1 MSNLA
6 KLFLKVTFFM
16 LLLHMMAVLGFV
28 LPRFGNLTTSDTS
41 TTTKDNVLMA
51 SFYLFVV
58 SNGFLFL
65 TQMAKLVALVQNI
78 RCYYSTSP
86 SFSILRDQVKSL

>member
-1 MSNLA
+1 MMSVLA
-6 KLFLKVTFFM
+6 
-16 LLLHMMAVLGFV
+16 FV

-41 TTTKDNVLMA
+41 TTEDNLLMA
-51 SFYLFVV
+51 SFYLFAV
-58 SNGFLFL
+58 SNSFLFV

-86 SFSILRDQVKSL
+86 SFSILRDQVKS

>member
-1 MSNLA
+1 
-6 KLFLKVTFFM
+6 M

-41 TTTKDNVLMA
+41 TTEDNVLMA

-58 SNGFLFL
+58 SNSFLFL

-86 SFSILRDQVKSL
+86 SFSILRDQVRS

>member
-1 MSNLA
+1 
-6 KLFLKVTFFM
+6 M
-16 LLLHMMAVLGFV
+16 LLLHMMAVLAFV

-58 SNGFLFL
+58 SNSFLFL

-86 SFSILRDQVKSL
+86 SFSILRDQVKSFVVENPRSYV